1 MRKFEELIQE
11 IEHDWERFVPIE
23 EIAKLAFFR
32 EISKEFSPKSWV
44 NDQENNVTMEF
55 YRSFGNKTYTLTTTI
70 WEDGNIRISID
81 NNLYVPGNQVQ
92 IVKNLIKWGFVEP

>member
-32 EISKEFSPKSWV
+32 EISKEFSPK
-44 NDQENNVTMEF
+44 
-55 YRSFGNKTYTLTTTI
+55 
-70 WEDGNIRISID
+70 
-81 NNLYVPGNQVQ
+81 
-92 IVKNLIKWGFVEP
+92 